1 MENFSPRWI
10 NFMGEISGSYIE
22 TREREKGIHVRWLY
36 GIDFAANVDR
46 VEGRTS
52 VLREG
57 VGEGP
62 EWSLED
68 LNPV

>member
-1 MENFSPRWI
+1 M
-10 NFMGEISGSYIE
+10 
-22 TREREKGIHVRWLY
+22 RWLY
-36 GIDFAANVDR
+36 GIDFAANVDQ

-52 VLREG
+52 VLRER